1 MSIYIGTNLG
11 AGVISPRRGVAV
23 IRETYM
29 PEYVPEV
36 ASEHVGRKRLF
47 FSLLV
52 FFLVLGFQL
61 SLRVMITQQSYN
73 IESTRKLALK
83 NDEELRSLKLAYNY
97 YKSPVELTKNAQNKL
112 GMGQAAATRF
122 VKLSY

>member
-1 MSIYIGTNLG
+1 MSIYVG
-11 AGVISPRRGVAV
+11 ANSNVGFVNTRRSTAAAV
-23 IRETYM
+23 TMQEVFI
-29 PEYVPEV
+29 PEV
-36 ASEHVGRKRLF
+36 VQENTGRKKLF

-61 SLRVMITQQSYN
+61 FLRVMITQQSYN

-97 YKSPVELTKNAQNKL
+97 YKSPIELAKNAQNKL
-112 GMGQAAATRF
+112 GMEQAAATRF
-122 VKLSY
+122 IKLAY

>member
-1 MSIYIGTNLG
+1 MSIYIGANSNVG
-11 AGVISPRRGVAV
+11 FVNARRSMAAVATV
-23 IRETYM
+23 G
-29 PEYVPEV
+29 EV
-36 ASEHVGRKRLF
+36 AIPETVQENTGRKKLF
-47 FSLLV
+47 FSLLA